1 MILNM
6 NDPKSLFDNIRSTE
20 EEIRLADR
28 NIWPNTSL
36 VPVESRGRYRE
47 ALSTQRDVLI
57 KRYLELVSMSH
68 GVDFVWKDDGHDYGA
83 RIKAV

>member
-28 NIWPNTSL
+28 NIWPNPSL

-47 ALSTQRDVLI
+47 VLSTQRDVLI
-57 KRYLELVSMSH
+57 ERYLELVSMSH
-68 GVDFVWKDDGHDYGA
+68 GVDFVWKDDGYNYGA
-83 RIKAV
+83 RIKTV